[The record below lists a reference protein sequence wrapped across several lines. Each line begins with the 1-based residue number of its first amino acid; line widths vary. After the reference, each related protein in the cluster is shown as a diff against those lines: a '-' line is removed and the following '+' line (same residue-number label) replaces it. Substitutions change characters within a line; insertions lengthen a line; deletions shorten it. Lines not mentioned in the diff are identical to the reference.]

1 MIKLG
6 HKRKGHCDRISTM
19 FGLAEGKR
27 KEDKGRYF
35 HCLVSR
41 MERKFKSND
50 GDTNCFTKKKKLQT
64 VDVIRCG
71 KWLLVNE
78 KMILVMGLNEN

>member
-1 MIKLG
+1 MATKGKDIVIELALCLDW
-6 HKRKGHCDRISTM
+6 RKGKEKKI
-19 FGLAEGKR
+19 
-27 KEDKGRYF
+27 KEDISIVWFQGWKGNLR
-35 HCLVSR
+35 VM
-41 MERKFKSND
+41 MEIQ
-50 GDTNCFTKKKKLQT
+50 TVLPKKKKLQT